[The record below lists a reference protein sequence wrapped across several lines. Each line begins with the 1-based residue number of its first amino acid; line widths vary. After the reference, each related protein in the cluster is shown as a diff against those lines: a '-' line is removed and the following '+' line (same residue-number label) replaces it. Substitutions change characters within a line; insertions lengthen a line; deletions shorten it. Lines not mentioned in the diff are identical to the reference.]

1 MTANQKD
8 RFLIWDQK
16 ISTKFANWVLICKSL
31 SNQRRPYQIILFEIN
46 IFIWRPNNFI
56 CLLLILFRQI
66 NNVSCLHQIVLPTL
80 ELVFLFYCYLLSV
93 SILPVQSYPTYYSS
107 ALAHI
112 GLSSKQEDPHNNQ
125 QDEYSAQSKHNNNQ
139 QDKYNTMH

>member
-8 RFLIWDQK
+8 RFLICDQK

-31 SNQRRPYQIILFEIN
+31 SNQRRPCKIILFEIN
-46 IFIWRPNNFI
+46 IWPNNFI
-56 CLLLILFRQI
+56 CLPLILFRQI